1 MYQLVKEREQY
12 AFSERHCRRLLS
24 SNPACVQRM
33 ELQQKLEGHNGCVNT
48 VSFDTEAG
56 DILVSG
62 SDDMQ
67 IKLWDWERGGWAAGI
82 HFAAGSFSCLVR
94 GRCYLKLFIHQ
105 LNLGRCR

>member
-1 MYQLVKEREQY
+1 VFELAEVEQHTCTMYQLVREREQY

-33 ELQQKLEGHNGCVNT
+33 ELQQKLEGHHGCVNT

-67 IKLWDWERGGWAAGI
+67 IMMWDWERGG
-82 HFAAGSFSCLVR
+82 
-94 GRCYLKLFIHQ
+94 
-105 LNLGRCR
+105 